1 MKKLL
6 DIYRISA
13 DYSIVSYNTN
23 IYNLYERM
31 FFENDPESLDLLQV
45 MKEHEPDEAK
55 KQLFDRHYSD
65 IILIF
70 ADSRLNRTVKT

>member
-31 FFENDPESLDLLQV
+31 FFENEPESLDLLQV
-45 MKEHEPDEAK
+45 MKEHEPDETK
-55 KQLFDRHYSD
+55 KRVFDRHYAQYTGEFPSAG
-65 IILIF
+65 LWPG
-70 ADSRLNRTVKT
+70 R